1 MTVAKRFE
9 RLAGAAARRPVLTVG
24 IVLALAL
31 GGALLSLSLKPS
43 AGIDTF
49 VSKSSSSYRATAD
62 DERHFGDD
70 AVIVLIREPLPD
82 LVETK
87 DLGTVTQLEA
97 CFAGQVVVANQTLR
111 AFTPAA
117 AGAHTA
123 YGGPQQPVR
132 QAGPDQAGA
141 GRLRPGHV
149 PEPRRGGGQLGD
161 QRDAGRASDSSV
173 KAVERSA
180 YQLALGRGMTRAKA
194 LVEAKAAGALE
205 YQQQMQSL
213 EQLALD
219 SGDHSLPSIDS
230 PQFIPSDR
238 VRPDAWGQPAQG
250 PLRLSVPDHQL
261 GADPDPP
268 EVVAVRRPAGPGDLE
283 IRQAIKMP
291 MFRSAYGG
299 RYTVTGVPVVVN
311 DLASTIPGSIAGLL
325 VAVLV
330 VMAID
335 AAGGVP
341 QSSPAAAARHR
352 AGRRGHHLRAAGASS
367 APT

>member
-49 VSKSSSSYRATAD
+49 VSKSSPSYRATAD

-87 DLGTVTQLEA
+87 DLATLTQLEA

-111 AFTPAA
+111 AFTPAT

-123 YGGPQQPVR
+123 YGGPNSPCGELARTKPV
-132 QAGPDQAGA
+132 QAVYGPGTFLNRAVAAVNSEISTMLAG
-141 GRLRPGHV
+141 V
-149 PEPRRGGGQLGD
+149 N
-161 QRDAGRASDSSV
+161 SSV
-173 KAVERSA
+173 KAAERNA
-180 YQLALGRGMTRAKA
+180 YQLAVGRGMSRTKA
-194 LVEAKAAGALE
+194 LNEAKAAGTLE
-205 YQQQMQSL
+205 YQQQMQTL
-213 EQLALD
+213 EQLALN
-219 SGDHSLPSIDS
+219 SGITSLPSIDS
-230 PQFIPSDR
+230 PQFIPSVVFDQTR
-238 VRPDAWGQPAQG
+238 GVNQPKARFAYLFPTADAALIQIRLKSSLSDAQQAQAI
-250 PLRLSVPDHQL
+250 SW
-261 GADPDPP
+261 
-268 EVVAVRRPAGPGDLE
+268 
-283 IRQAIKMP
+283 IRQAIKLP
-291 MFRSAYGG
+291 RFRSAYGG

-311 DLASTIPGSIAGLL
+311 DLANTISGSIAGLL

-330 VMAID
+330 VMAI
-335 AAGGVP
+335 ALP
-341 QSSPAAAARHR
+341 P
-352 AGRRGHHLRAAGASS
+352 
-367 APT
+367 